1 MVKIKKTDNMK
12 CWQAYGANGTYVA
25 DSSIKL
31 YNHFGKFYGQIIP
44 LPVTYKRQMSTY
56 KSSTQNVHSFI
67 NTSKNIN
74 RRMDK

>member
-44 LPVTYKRQMSTY
+44 LQLHIK
-56 KSSTQNVHSFI
+56 
-67 NTSKNIN
+67 
-74 RRMDK
+74 DK